1 MSGYIEGTDRGQT
14 TLFPDRLEDW
24 IGEDNP
30 VRVVDL
36 FVNEIDLAEFGFGRT
51 APASTGRPGYHPSV
65 LLKLFIYGYLNRVP
79 SSRALER
86 EAGRN
91 VEVMWLTGRLVPD
104 HKTIAEFRRTNG
116 PAIRKTCAQFVELC
130 RRIGVLKGDCVA
142 IDGSK
147 FKAVNNRDKNF
158 TKGKIASRIT
168 HLEASIA
175 RYLEEMVRIDRQQ
188 EGEARAEKIAN
199 LAHRTDRIRQEIG
212 RLQDMERALEE
223 AQDSQISLTDPDARS
238 MATSARG
245 SGFVGYN
252 AQAAVDTETH
262 LIVTHDVINDGHD
275 RDQLSPMSTMAKV
288 ALGRDQMN
296 ALADKGY
303 FSGREI
309 LACNEEGI
317 TTTLPRPETSGNR
330 KKGMYVKADF
340 AYDTDADVYRCPAGE
355 TLTYR
360 YTTEEAGLVVRRY
373 WANVCQSCPVKARCT
388 TGKERRITRWEHEH
402 LVEAMQDRMS
412 RDPALMALRRSTVEH
427 PFGTIKAWM
436 GATHFRMRT
445 LGHVRTE
452 MAFHVLAYNI
462 KRMISL
468 IGVRGLLA
476 AIPA

>member
-1 MSGYIEGTDRGQT
+1 MSGYIEGTDRGQM

-36 FVNEIDLAEFGFGRT
+36 FVNEIDLAELGFGRV
-51 APASTGRPGYHPSV
+51 APALTGRPGYHPSV

-91 VEVMWLTGRLVPD
+91 VEVMWLTGRLAPD
-104 HKTIAEFRRTNG
+104 HKTIADFRRDNG

-147 FKAVNNRDKNF
+147 FKAVNNRDRNF

-168 HLEASIA
+168 HLEASIE
-175 RYLEEMVRIDRQQ
+175 RYLKEMVRIDRQE

-199 LAHRTDRIRQEIG
+199 LARRSDRIRQEIQ
-212 RLQDMERALEE
+212 RLQGFNEALKD
-223 AQDSQISLTDPDARS
+223 APDGQISLTDPDSRS
-238 MATSARG
+238 MATSAKG

-252 AQAAVDTETH
+252 AQAAADTETH

-275 RDQLSPMSTMAKV
+275 REQLSPMAKAAKT
-288 ALGRDQMN
+288 ALGRDEMR
-296 ALADKGY
+296 AVADKGY

-309 LACNEEGI
+309 LACHEDGI

-340 AYDTDADVYRCPAGE
+340 AYDADADVYHCPAGE
-355 TLTYR
+355 TLR
-360 YTTEEAGLVVRRY
+360 RHYTTEEQGLVVHRY
-373 WANVCQSCPVKARCT
+373 WTNVCQTCKIKARCT

-402 LVEAMQDRMS
+402 LVDEMRDRMS
-412 RDPALMALRRSTVEH
+412 RDPALMGLRRSTVEH

-436 GATHFRMRT
+436 GATHFRMRR
-445 LGHVRTE
+445 LKNVRTE

-462 KRMISL
+462 KRMIAL

>member
-1 MSGYIEGTDRGQT
+1 MSGYIEGTDRGQM

-36 FVNEIDLAEFGFGRT
+36 FVDEVDLAELGFGRM
-51 APASTGRPGYHPSV
+51 APALTGRPGYHPSV

-86 EAGRN
+86 EASRN
-91 VEVMWLTGRLVPD
+91 VEVMWLTGRLAPD
-104 HKTIAEFRRTNG
+104 HKTIADFRRDNG

-130 RRIGVLKGDCVA
+130 RRIGVLKGECIA

-158 TKGKIASRIT
+158 TKGKIASRIA
-168 HLEASIA
+168 HLEASID
-175 RYLEEMVRIDRQQ
+175 RYLKEMVRIERQE
-188 EGEARAEKIAN
+188 EGEVRAEKIAN
-199 LAHRTDRIRQEIG
+199 LAHRSDRIRQEIQH
-212 RLQDMERALEE
+212 LQDMDRALKETLG
-223 AQDSQISLTDPDARS
+223 SQISLTDPDARS

-252 AQAAVDTETH
+252 AQAAADTETH

-275 RDQLSPMSTMAKV
+275 REQLSPMAKKAKA
-288 ALGRDQMN
+288 ALRRDEMRVV
-296 ALADKGY
+296 ADKGY

-309 LACNEEGI
+309 LACHEEGI
-317 TTTLPRPETSGNR
+317 TATLPRPETSGNR

-340 AYDTDADVYRCPAGE
+340 AYDADADVYRCPAGE
-355 TLTYR
+355 TLR
-360 YTTEEAGLVVRRY
+360 RHYTTEEQGLVVHRY
-373 WANVCQSCPVKARCT
+373 WTNVCQTCKIKAHCT
-388 TGKERRITRWEHEH
+388 TGKERRIIRWEHEH
-402 LVEAMQDRMS
+402 LVEAMHDRMS
-412 RDPALMALRRSTVEH
+412 RDPALMGLRRSTVEH

-445 LGHVRTE
+445 LKNVRTE

-462 KRMISL
+462 KRMINL

>member
-1 MSGYIEGTDRGQT
+1 MSGYIEGAERSQA

-36 FVNEIDLAEFGFGRT
+36 FVDEIDLVDLGFGRV

-91 VEVMWLTGRLVPD
+91 VEVMWLTGRLAPD
-104 HKTIAEFRRTNG
+104 HKTIADFRRDNG

-130 RRIGVLKGDCVA
+130 RRIGVLKGDCIA

-158 TKGKIASRIT
+158 TKGKIASRIA
-168 HLEASIA
+168 HLEASID
-175 RYLEEMVRIDRQQ
+175 RYLKEMVRIDRQE

-199 LAHRTDRIRQEIG
+199 LAQRSDRIRQEIR
-212 RLQDMERALEE
+212 RLQDMDRALKD
-223 AQDSQISLTDPDARS
+223 APDGQISLTDPDSRS
-238 MATSARG
+238 MATSAKG

-252 AQAAVDTETH
+252 AQAAADTETH

-275 RDQLSPMSTMAKV
+275 REQLLPMARGAKA
-288 ALGRDQMN
+288 ALGRDEMRVV
-296 ALADKGY
+296 ADKGY

-309 LACNEEGI
+309 LACHEDRI
-317 TTTLPRPETSGNR
+317 ITTLPRPETSGNR

-340 AYDTDADVYRCPAGE
+340 AYDADADVYHCPAGE
-355 TLTYR
+355 TLR
-360 YTTEEAGLVVRRY
+360 RHYTTEEQGLVVHRY
-373 WANVCQSCPVKARCT
+373 WTNLCQTCKIKARCT
-388 TGKERRITRWEHEH
+388 TGKGRRITRWEHEH
-402 LVEAMQDRMS
+402 LIEAIYARM
-412 RDPALMALRRSTVEH
+412 DANPDLMRLRRCTVEH

-436 GATHFRMRT
+436 GATHFQMRK
-445 LGHVRTE
+445 LKNVSTE
-452 MAFHVLAYNI
+452 MALHVLAYNI
-462 KRMISL
+462 KRVINMI
-468 IGVRGLLA
+468 GARALLK
-476 AIPA
+476 AIAT